1 MEAALQYVQEL
12 ERSLPAGSRPLVM
25 HSFRAAMEVGSEQL
39 HMGSEDVAENGEFFR
54 LILLA
59 MRRYLEL
66 YAHLAGP
73 HGKARP
79 LAVTHTEFE
88 AAKPLLRQWGMRV
101 DAQSF
106 AEVDPS
112 GVGVVR
118 FDAFARWVMRSQL
131 GQLTASI
138 VPGSGS
144 RGGGSSSGS
153 SSSQRAQAWA
163 EPSAGGSGSGDG
175 PLRAMELNT
184 LALSMGGIER
194 SIPSKGVGKPRHA
207 SPPPAGALYGSG
219 KPRHASPP
227 PAGALYGSESHRL
240 VLPPSKHGRGGRHA
254 RSPSR
259 VHRSPPRLPASQ
271 QTAKS
276 HPRSTVPV
284 RPKPTKFDLAERLS
298 DVGLQQYARR
308 LSQLGF
314 DDVSQLLSLQYS
326 IDPRDA
332 GRVDLYQS
340 GYSAVLDTLN
350 LMPGHRVKMLQFFQ
364 NEARNAARAAH
375 ERTLDD
381 ANVRAREVAE
391 AEARQAEELKLLR
404 MRNQE
409 LEEAMEQSLAATR
422 EEAASVQR
430 AWERNE
436 RARSLAATWLEQ
448 GKLVTQSSGVQVI
461 HSAYDRIL
469 RPCYEEWRDLSKGRR
484 KARRFLRRL
493 MNRELARAFERWADL
508 AEAIYRLRSIGLRW
522 DLRALAKAFDQWF
535 FLREAGTA
543 ERKVTDTMAR
553 FARRLAN
560 KKLAMGWEAWKG
572 WWAQH
577 RADRDTMRSVAAR
590 MANPALSKA
599 FDRWRE
605 CAASR
610 ADKKAKMLKVLRRHF
625 SEGLSKG
632 WNSWVAYVEPFLI
645 MRRAA
650 RALANLPVRQA
661 FNSWAGVLDELAEKR
676 RKLDMARNA
685 IGRLANRELS
695 RGFSAWQALVQ
706 ARHDAWALLDKV
718 TRRWL
723 LLEATMA
730 YTHWAWLT
738 TERRRTERL
747 IKSFAGRLQ
756 NPGVSRAWGSWVEY
770 AEQRRKMYG
779 MAEHWRHGKSAYAL
793 QHKVFIAWKRHVH
806 DGFLTRTGRR
816 LWGFEQWIEKLLWTL
831 EGGVERVIRKPI
843 ERVIRRRRQ
852 RDDASDDDSED
863 DSIDDDIPNR
873 ERRRMRAIGLPAR
886 RVAPEEDLPAM
897 DGPYAR
903 RRRER
908 GIGGM
913 AGGVVGGVAGGLRR
927 SLAESEAAELANY
940 GVMTV
945 ERFPNVLK
953 EFKRSSV
960 EARGFGGGA
969 AAARRKADQ
978 AGGAD
983 DGAGVGPPRRKAPP
997 PPDASW
1003 SGDPSGSGLR

>member
-144 RGGGSSSGS
+144 RGGGGSSGS
-153 SSSQRAQAWA
+153 SGSQRAQAWA

-194 SIPSKGVGKPRHA
+194 SITSKGVGKPRHA
-207 SPPPAGALYGSG
+207 SPPPAGALYGSD
-219 KPRHASPP
+219 
-227 PAGALYGSESHRL
+227 SHRL
-240 VLPPSKHGRGGRHA
+240 VLPPSKHGRGGRQA

-332 GRVDLYQS
+332 GRVDLYES

-381 ANVRAREVAE
+381 ANVRARRCAPH
-391 AEARQAEELKLLR
+391 
-404 MRNQE
+404 
-409 LEEAMEQSLAATR
+409 
-422 EEAASVQR
+422 
-430 AWERNE
+430 
-436 RARSLAATWLEQ
+436 
-448 GKLVTQSSGVQVI
+448 SG
-461 HSAYDRIL
+461 
-469 RPCYEEWRDLSKGRR
+469 
-484 KARRFLRRL
+484 
-493 MNRELARAFERWADL
+493 
-508 AEAIYRLRSIGLRW
+508 
-522 DLRALAKAFDQWF
+522 
-535 FLREAGTA
+535 
-543 ERKVTDTMAR
+543 
-553 FARRLAN
+553 
-560 KKLAMGWEAWKG
+560 
-572 WWAQH
+572 
-577 RADRDTMRSVAAR
+577 
-590 MANPALSKA
+590 
-599 FDRWRE
+599 
-605 CAASR
+605 
-610 ADKKAKMLKVLRRHF
+610 
-625 SEGLSKG
+625 
-632 WNSWVAYVEPFLI
+632 
-645 MRRAA
+645 
-650 RALANLPVRQA
+650 
-661 FNSWAGVLDELAEKR
+661 
-676 RKLDMARNA
+676 
-685 IGRLANRELS
+685 
-695 RGFSAWQALVQ
+695 
-706 ARHDAWALLDKV
+706 
-718 TRRWL
+718 
-723 LLEATMA
+723 
-730 YTHWAWLT
+730 
-738 TERRRTERL
+738 
-747 IKSFAGRLQ
+747 
-756 NPGVSRAWGSWVEY
+756 
-770 AEQRRKMYG
+770 
-779 MAEHWRHGKSAYAL
+779 
-793 QHKVFIAWKRHVH
+793 
-806 DGFLTRTGRR
+806 RTG
-816 LWGFEQWIEKLLWTL
+816 
-831 EGGVERVIRKPI
+831 
-843 ERVIRRRRQ
+843 
-852 RDDASDDDSED
+852 AS
-863 DSIDDDIPNR
+863 
-873 ERRRMRAIGLPAR
+873 
-886 RVAPEEDLPAM
+886 
-897 DGPYAR
+897 
-903 RRRER
+903 
-908 GIGGM
+908 
-913 AGGVVGGVAGGLRR
+913 
-927 SLAESEAAELANY
+927 
-940 GVMTV
+940 
-945 ERFPNVLK
+945 
-953 EFKRSSV
+953 
-960 EARGFGGGA
+960 
-969 AAARRKADQ
+969 
-978 AGGAD
+978 
-983 DGAGVGPPRRKAPP
+983 
-997 PPDASW
+997 
-1003 SGDPSGSGLR
+1003 